1 MDSIFLYF
9 HLGNASQNNSNG
21 IAIKNIKKS
30 EFWRNLEVP
39 PELRSDLL
47 FCYLTVNKLTVAVCL

>member
-9 HLGNASQNNSNG
+9 HLSNASQNNSYG
-21 IAIKNIKKS
+21 IAAKNIKKS
-30 EFWRNLEVP
+30 EFWRNLAVP

-47 FCYLTVNKLTVAVCL
+47 FAT